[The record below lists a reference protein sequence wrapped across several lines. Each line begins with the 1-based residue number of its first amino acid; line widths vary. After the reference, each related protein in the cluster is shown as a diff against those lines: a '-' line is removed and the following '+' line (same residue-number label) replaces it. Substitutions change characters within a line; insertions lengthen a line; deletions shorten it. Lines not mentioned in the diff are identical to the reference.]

1 MIKKM
6 LSPAMLAMLGMM
18 GGFAPNAPNT
28 PNAEGAEPF
37 VPAPRELT
45 EQDKMY
51 LAAAQAKRA
60 RKGAKRLAALARQ
73 QAVTE
78 ARRRAREQRA

>member
-1 MIKKM
+1 MNKKM
-6 LSPAMLAMLGMM
+6 LPPAMLAMLGMM
-18 GGFAPNAPNT
+18 GGFAPNAPN
-28 PNAEGAEPF
+28 AEGAEPF

-45 EQDKMY
+45 EKDKMY

-60 RKGAKRLAALARQ
+60 RKGAKRLAELARQ

-78 ARRRAREQRA
+78 ERRRTREQRA